1 MTTRY
6 LTTDQNG
13 NGDQTYWDI
22 NGYFLHGPSG
32 EKLNLGGGNTTVTAS
47 NEIVQIGTSY
57 IRVPQGVSNERP
69 NPSYAGMIRYLTS
82 ENLIEYYNSNTGSW
96 LPISQQPPEILS
108 FSPQYVSDNCGGS
121 PVTDS
126 SINIVGDRFGTI
138 SPLVQFIGTEG
149 SIYNGIT
156 TLTVPNT
163 QCNTLVP
170 QSVFDNSN
178 QSPFTIKLTNNE
190 TSLTTTSTQ
199 ELFVQNA
206 PFFTTNAFLG
216 SFLQNTPPNGALD
229 LSAIDPEGL
238 DLSFS
243 SIDLNSN
250 TSGQLDISFNGVID
264 GFIPT
269 LSFGSQNIP
278 FIAKVEDTSGG
289 FDQKTFNFDVLAS
302 YSITTTGSPDISY
315 IEYLNGVGDN
325 SSNPYTQGSIVYIYK
340 SDGTFQSNYFDISDV
355 EYLVVAGGGGGGS
368 GLGSGGGAGGF
379 LTGYIDLASNIQ
391 YSITVGNGGN
401 GGVATD
407 QSNPN
412 NGTSGTNSELSGS
425 GLSTITAVGGGYGA
439 GIGSTTNGGSG
450 GSGGGGGWI
459 DASGG
464 TGTLGQGNNG
474 GSNGP
479 FNPNS
484 SGGGGASQPGEF
496 GYSAQGVSTGSGSVN
511 TVIRTGGKG
520 GDGALSYITGQ
531 AVYYAG
537 GGGGARYTAIN
548 GAGPG
553 AQGGLGGGGQGGGN
567 GIAAQDASANSG
579 SGGGGGDYLPTRLPG
594 GNGGSGIVIL
604 RIPYTSLPRPN
615 PNYLNIISNLNNIKV
630 GLGYIDR
637 SSNTLVSVPTI
648 NTDTF
653 YIFTNTDPDVSG
665 TLVFEPLQTITD
677 ISFIIVAGGGGGGGS
692 AGVGA
697 GGGAGGVIVNTS
709 GFTFTQ
715 QNYTIL
721 VGGGGRGGT
730 GGCGTGGTIAGPDP
744 DPGINGN
751 NSSITAS
758 NLSLV
763 AIGGGGGGSKAGGS
777 GQGNI
782 GGSGGGSDRSNTDA
796 SSNQTSPTNT
806 IGYGNSGG
814 TGSSDAD
821 LPTGGGGG
829 AGAVGGNG
837 LVINSSGKAGNG
849 GIGITTTIITTTIA
863 NNYEVGEVSSGNVYF
878 GGGGGG
884 SIYKTIGSNPTQGIG
899 GLGGGGTGGTA
910 PFPTLNPTL
919 KPTNAR
925 PHTGG
930 GGGGTG
936 FQNISSQNGYTRAY
950 EGGNGGSGIIILR
963 FPSFA

>member
-1 MTTRY
+1 MSNF
-6 LTTDQNG
+6 LNNANKNWSVVAGQIQNQAG
-13 NGDQTYWDI
+13 TGVVYI
-22 NGYFLHGPSG
+22 KESSF
-32 EKLNLGGGNTTVTAS
+32 
-47 NEIVQIGTSY
+47 QIPTGT
-57 IRVPQGVSNERP
+57 SNERP
-69 NPSYAGMIRYLTS
+69 IDASAGMIRYLTS
-82 ENLIEYYNSNTGSW
+82 DDLIEYYNANTGSW
-96 LPISQQPPEILS
+96 LPISQQPPDIFS

-121 PVTDS
+121 QVTDS

-138 SPLVQFIGTEG
+138 APLVQFVGTGG

-163 QCNTLVP
+163 QCNTSVP

-178 QSPFTIKLTNNE
+178 LSPFIIKLTNNE
-190 TSLTTTSTQ
+190 TSLSTTSTQ

-216 SFLQNTPPNGALD
+216 TFLQNTPPNGALD

-238 DLSFS
+238 DLTFS
-243 SIDLNSN
+243 SIDLSSN
-250 TSGQLDISFNGVID
+250 TSGQLDICFNGVID

-269 LSFGSQNIP
+269 LSSGSQNIP

-289 FDQKTFNFDVLAS
+289 FDEKTFNFDILAS

-340 SDGTFQSNYFDISDV
+340 SNGTFQSNNLDILDV

-401 GGVATD
+401 GGA
-407 QSNPN
+407 SGSPN
-412 NGTSGTNSELSGS
+412 NGTSGTNSVLSGS

-450 GSGGGGGWI
+450 GSGGGGGWD

-474 GSNGP
+474 GSNGRYG
-479 FNPNS
+479 PNA

-496 GYSAQGVSTGSGSVN
+496 GYSAQGAATGSGSVN
-511 TVIRTGGKG
+511 TVITTGGKG

-537 GGGGARYTAIN
+537 GGGGGRYTDKN
-548 GAGPG
+548 LAGPG

-579 SGGGGGDYLPTRLPG
+579 GGGGGGDYLPTRLQG

-615 PNYLNIISNLNNIKV
+615 PNYLNIISDLNNIKV
-630 GLGYIDR
+630 GLGYIDL
-637 SSNTLVSVPTI
+637 SSNTLVSVPTS

-653 YIFTNTDPDVSG
+653 YIFTNTDISGSVSG

-692 AGVGA
+692 AGVGG
-697 GGGAGGVIVNTS
+697 GGGAGGVVVNTS
-709 GFTFTQ
+709 GFTFTK
-715 QNYTIL
+715 QNYTIT
-721 VGGGGRGGT
+721 VGRGGRGGT
-730 GGCGTGGTIAGPDP
+730 GGCGTSGTIQGPDP
-744 DPGINGN
+744 DPGINGS

-758 NLSLV
+758 SLNLV
-763 AIGGGGGGSKAGGS
+763 AIGGGGGGSKAGGGIDGS
-777 GQGNI
+777 GNI
-782 GGSGGGSDRSNTDA
+782 GGSGGGSDRYGFGGI
-796 SSNQTSPTNT
+796 SNQSSTPNT

-814 TGSSDAD
+814 SGSSGTD

-829 AGAVGGNG
+829 AGGVGGPGVVIGSNG
-837 LVINSSGKAGNG
+837 YAGDG

-863 NNYEVGEVSSGNVYF
+863 NNYQVGDVSSGSVYF

-884 SIYKTIGSNPTQGIG
+884 AIYKTSGSGPNPSQGNG
-899 GLGGGGTGGTA
+899 GLGGGGTGGTS
-910 PFPTLNPTL
+910 PFPALNPTL

-930 GGGGTG
+930 GGGGSG
-936 FQNISSQNGYTRAY
+936 FQNISSQNGYRRAY

-963 FPSFA
+963 FPSF